1 LFVEKCFKI
10 PETYDFISDGLEKL
24 RSLSVMNDLSGRCM
38 VTTIKFDHKLCAVTG
53 EVGEIRPNRRLA
65 PKVQAAVLE

>member
-1 LFVEKCFKI
+1 
-10 PETYDFISDGLEKL
+10 
-24 RSLSVMNDLSGRCM
+24 M